1 MIAEIGLSSKSNS
14 FLASTTRS
22 IYCPNFS
29 HILKHSKIRGG
40 TPIKSPWF
48 EIDSPLTGT
57 WVFGYF
63 LNHYVSQLKKAVTT
77 SVDFCYKLSSIKGL
91 QQHFLPKMFLDL
103 KNN

>member
-63 LNHYVSQLKKAVTT
+63 LNHYVSRPKKQLTT
-77 SVDFCYKLSSIKGL
+77 PLVFRCKPSRIKGL
-91 QQHFLPKMFLDL
+91 QQSFSPDMFL
-103 KNN
+103 K